1 MLSIPKSWV
10 SLQISKKLILG
21 IAIALL
27 FCLLYLWRLGS
38 IVPGLSPHENA
49 ARLASSTIGKIIENP
64 VNAPHKI
71 PQFILQLLG
80 FHGAFWMRSVSLV
93 FGLLFI
99 SSCYLLLRS
108 QFGKFIAA
116 CGTLLFATT
125 PWILLIAR
133 NASSDVMFLSPLL
146 LLYVFVVLRKTE
158 KYHTLC
164 WFLFIAALITCIY
177 TPGLIWFLLIS
188 LCIGIKKII
197 KTVAGLENFVV
208 VLGVTVMIV
217 VIAPLVY
224 AFSQNLMVLKE
235 WLALPNYFSST
246 GSGLDYASRAA
257 SSLTYQM
264 FSFQDYSVGKF
275 AVLSITQTALAVLG
289 ILAMIKSMRRI
300 LIICLSL
307 IIIGITTS
315 ALNQKLNYLSICL
328 PAVALL
334 DAAGLR
340 YLAAKW
346 FRVFPLNPLARTFA
360 FLLITMLLLGQL
372 AFGMRYALLAWPH
385 NLETRKVYV
394 IK

>member
-1 MLSIPKSWV
+1 
-10 SLQISKKLILG
+10 
-21 IAIALL
+21 
-27 FCLLYLWRLGS
+27 
-38 IVPGLSPHENA
+38 
-49 ARLASSTIGKIIENP
+49 
-64 VNAPHKI
+64 
-71 PQFILQLLG
+71 
-80 FHGAFWMRSVSLV
+80 
-93 FGLLFI
+93 
-99 SSCYLLLRS
+99 
-108 QFGKFIAA
+108 
-116 CGTLLFATT
+116 
-125 PWILLIAR
+125 
-133 NASSDVMFLSPLL
+133 
-146 LLYVFVVLRKTE
+146 
-158 KYHTLC
+158 
-164 WFLFIAALITCIY
+164 
-177 TPGLIWFLLIS
+177 
-188 LCIGIKKII
+188 
-197 KTVAGLENFVV
+197 
-208 VLGVTVMIV
+208 MIV